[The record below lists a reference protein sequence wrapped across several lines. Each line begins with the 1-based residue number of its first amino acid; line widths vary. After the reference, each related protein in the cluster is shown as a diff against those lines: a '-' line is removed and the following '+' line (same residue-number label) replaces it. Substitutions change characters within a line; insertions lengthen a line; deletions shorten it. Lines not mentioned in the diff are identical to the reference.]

1 MSAVPNTSHLNF
13 LGVDPKPAAPVY
25 AAADAV
31 ASKEPTECHSPTPRS
46 EPSVGESQSQ
56 SACTAEISE
65 ISHDRKEQKST
76 IRVQYSSKRKGTVKL
91 HRVAEV
97 RASQGVSERTMCRR
111 LNIDVKQLRAI
122 EDPTY
127 DLSLSEL
134 AIIRDALEVPFADL
148 LVENETLSRPVQER
162 AQMLKIMKTA
172 VSIKECKLP
181 PRAARLAQMLCE
193 QMIALMPELAEV
205 GGWPEFGSRRGS
217 DSVARILASEID
229 TSNIRSE

>member
-1 MSAVPNTSHLNF
+1 MSAVPNTSPLNF
-13 LGVDPKPAAPVY
+13 LGIVPKTDSGLYASADSTSPAN
-25 AAADAV
+25 
-31 ASKEPTECHSPTPRS
+31 TPS
-46 EPSVGESQSQ
+46 EQTQPSATQQ
-56 SACTAEISE
+56 SAPLRQDPTTP
-65 ISHDRKEQKST
+65 KSDE
-76 IRVQYSSKRKGTVKL
+76 RSVVRFQMSAKRRCSKKL

-122 EDPTY
+122 EDPTF

-134 AIIRDALEVPFADL
+134 AIIREALEVPFADL
-148 LVENETLSRPVQER
+148 LVENDTLSRPVQER
-162 AQMLKIMKTA
+162 AQMLKIMKTV

-193 QMIALMPELAEV
+193 QMIEIMPELAEV

-217 DSVARILASEID
+217 DSVARILAAEID

>member
-13 LGVDPKPAAPVY
+13 LGIVPKADSGLYASAETSSSANLPAEQLQSPALDSQAAIAPKTDEQPVVRFQMS
-25 AAADAV
+25 AKRRG
-31 ASKEPTECHSPTPRS
+31 SK
-46 EPSVGESQSQ
+46 
-56 SACTAEISE
+56 
-65 ISHDRKEQKST
+65 
-76 IRVQYSSKRKGTVKL
+76 KL

-111 LNIDVKQLRAI
+111 LNVDVKQLRAI

-127 DLSLSEL
+127 DLSLSQL
-134 AIIRDALEVPFADL
+134 AVIRDALEVPFADL
-148 LVENETLSRPVQER
+148 LVENDTLSRPVQER

-229 TSNIRSE
+229 TSNIKSE

>member
-25 AAADAV
+25 AAADAA
-31 ASKEPTECHSPTPRS
+31 ASKDPTESLASTPLPEPPAAEAESMTAGSPGIT
-46 EPSVGESQSQ
+46 V
-56 SACTAEISE
+56 
-65 ISHDRKEQKST
+65 DRKEQKST
-76 IRVQYSSKRKGTVKL
+76 VRVQYTSKRKGTVEL

-172 VSIKECKLP
+172 VSIKDCKLP

-229 TSNIRSE
+229 TSNLRSE